1 MIGRFKFEDLIFTGK
16 IKDGKVIVK
25 QDLYFDTYNL
35 EDLQLLPPTIPSK
48 IICVGL
54 NYNDHAKE
62 LKMALPDHPII
73 FLKPPSSIIGDGDN
87 IVYPRNS
94 QVLDY
99 EAELAIVI
107 SKRCKN
113 VLAKKAKD
121 VILGFTCFND
131 VTARDLQ
138 KIDNQWTRA
147 KSFDTFAPIGPY
159 IIELDKFNLGDA
171 FIISRVNGKIRQ
183 NSNINNMIFDVPFL
197 IEFISNIMTLEEGD
211 IIATG
216 TPAGVGP
223 LHIGDIVEIEI
234 QGIGIL
240 KNHVVG

>member
-1 MIGRFKFEDLIFTGK
+1 
-16 IKDGKVIVK
+16 
-25 QDLYFDTYNL
+25 
-35 EDLQLLPPTIPSK
+35 
-48 IICVGL
+48 
-54 NYNDHAKE
+54 
-62 LKMALPDHPII
+62 II
-73 FLKPPSSIIGDGDN
+73 FLKPPSSIIGGGGN
-87 IVYPRNS
+87 IVFPPNS

-99 EAELAIVI
+99 EAELAVVI
-107 SKRCKN
+107 GKRCKN
-113 VLAKKAKD
+113 VLAKNTKD

-159 IIELDKFNLGDA
+159 IIEPDKIILGDA

-216 TPAGVGP
+216 TPAGVGS

>member
-1 MIGRFKFEDLIFTGK
+1 MIGRFKFEDQIFTGK

-25 QDLYFDTYNL
+25 HELYFDTYNL

-54 NYNDHAKE
+54 NYIDHAKE

-87 IVYPRNS
+87 IVYPPNS

-99 EAELAIVI
+99 EAELAVVI

-159 IIELDKFNLGDA
+159 IIEPDKINLGDA

-183 NSNINNMIFDVPFL
+183 NSNINKMIFDVPFL

>member
-1 MIGRFKFEDLIFTGK
+1 MIGRFKFEDRIFTGK
-16 IKDGKVIVK
+16 IKDNKVIVE
-25 QDLYFDTYNL
+25 QDLCFDTYNL
-35 EDLQLLPPTIPSK
+35 EDLQLLPPTSPSK

-54 NYNDHAKE
+54 NYIDHAKE

-73 FLKPPSSIIGDGDN
+73 FLKPPSSIIGGGGN
-87 IVYPRNS
+87 IVFPPNS

-99 EAELAIVI
+99 EAELAVVI
-107 SKRCKN
+107 GKRCKN
-113 VLAKKAKD
+113 VLVKNAKD

-159 IIELDKFNLGDA
+159 IVESSKINLGDA
-171 FIISRVNGKIRQ
+171 FIISRVNGKIKQ
-183 NSNINNMIFDVPFL
+183 DSNINNMIFDVPFL

-216 TPAGVGP
+216 TPAGIGP
-223 LHIGDIVEIEI
+223 LQIGDIVEIEI

-240 KNHVVG
+240 KNHVIG